1 MASARTVRSVMLAH
15 TWEEKIDPKGWLLSE
30 KFNGRRAEFDG
41 KVLRSSSGAVIAAP
55 ADFIKSLP
63 PIPLD
68 GELWTG
74 RGEGNLQE
82 VGSIVARQVPDARWS
97 KVQFVVFDMPD
108 PTAGAF
114 TERFRIVQHALRN
127 PPPRVQLVPYV
138 ECLGREHFDEV
149 FEKIVAKQGEGIM
162 LRRPDNLYTRRRVQS
177 LLKRKK
183 FFDAEAE
190 VIGHQPGK
198 DACEGMLG
206 ALVCKLDDGIV
217 FEIGTGFTNAQRRNP
232 PPIGSRVNF
241 RYQEKSREGVP
252 IGSPSY
258 QGVRDPE

>member
-1 MASARTVRSVMLAH
+1 MATRNVMLAD
-15 TWEEKIDPKGWLLSE
+15 TWNETIDPKGWLISE

-41 KVLRSSSGAVIAAP
+41 KVLRSSSGQVIAAP
-55 ADFIKSLP
+55 PEFLKTLP

-74 RGEGNLQE
+74 RGEGNLQD

-97 KVQFVVFDMPD
+97 RVNFVVFDLPD
-108 PTAGAF
+108 PNAGTF
-114 TERFRIVQHALRN
+114 TERYRIIQHALRN
-127 PPPRVQLVPYV
+127 PPPRVALVPYV
-138 ECLGREHFDEV
+138 ECLSREHFDEV
-149 FEKIVAKQGEGIM
+149 FEKIVAEKGEGAM
-162 LRRPDNLYTRRRVQS
+162 LRKPDNAYVRRRVRT

-183 FFDAEAE
+183 FFDDEAI
-190 VIGHQPGK
+190 VIGHQPGEK
-198 DACEGMLG
+198 ACEGMLG
-206 ALVCKLDDGIV
+206 ALVCKLDNGIE
-217 FEIGTGFTNAQRRNP
+217 FEIGTGFTNEQRRNP
-232 PPIGSRVNF
+232 PPIGSRVTF